1 MRHDNALDLLEK
13 HGMFADIARM
23 SQPIDVELPHKLGK
37 DEARRRIANNIH
49 RLEEQI
55 PGGAQ
60 VQSGWAGDQLNL
72 DVAALGQQVTA
83 TIDIEEAK
91 VRVRVLLPGMLGMFS
106 GIIQA
111 ALQRKGD
118 LLLEDHSKG

>member
-1 MRHDNALDLLEK
+1 MRQDNAPALLEK
-13 HGMFADIARM
+13 HGVFADIARM

-91 VRVRVLLPGMLGMFS
+91 VRVRVLLPGMLGMFA
-106 GIIQA
+106 GPIQA
-111 ALQRKGD
+111 MLQKKGD
-118 LLLEDHSKG
+118 VLLEDHRS